1 MLVGETALPAVD
13 SRGDPTTPPFAV
25 VPVAGV
31 EQPDIIRVRDQAAE
45 NQICDS

>member
-31 EQPDIIRVRDQAAE
+31 EQPDIIGCDQAAE